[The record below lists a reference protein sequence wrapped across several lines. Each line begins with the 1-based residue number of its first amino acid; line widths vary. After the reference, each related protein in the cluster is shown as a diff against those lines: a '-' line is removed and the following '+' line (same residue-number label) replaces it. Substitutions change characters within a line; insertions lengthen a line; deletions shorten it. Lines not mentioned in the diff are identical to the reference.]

1 MIPIISFISIRI
13 SCRPNEILQVSKAA
27 NIYTNNLMPTILNR
41 VLFQCFLFFHL
52 SILAQETR
60 DEKTNG
66 FKFSGTIGLNTNG
79 ISPVPAFSL
88 GKPAIMAF
96 FSLRKNRFSF
106 DPEIAYATDGVPWF
120 FSSCFRYRIFGKKK
134 LEIKVA
140 AVWNVSH
147 SYPDIIENGVS
158 KTITKAERYLVFEF
172 VPTYKLSEK
181 FSLTSAVFVG
191 RGFDIGSVKQMHF
204 ISLIANIPKLR
215 LSEKLYYSLFP
226 QVFYLNLDGDTD
238 SFFVSG
244 IAGIGHKKIPLFL
257 SSQINQPVVTSISPN
272 PGFSWNVGLAYT
284 L

>member
-1 MIPIISFISIRI
+1 MGSRTVPFRRLYLIIVLLCISLI
-13 SCRPNEILQVSKAA
+13 SYGQADIE
-27 NIYTNNLMPTILNR
+27 
-41 VLFQCFLFFHL
+41 
-52 SILAQETR
+52 
-60 DEKTNG
+60 EKVKVEDGNG

-88 GKPAIMAF
+88 GKPAIMGF

-106 DPEIAYATDGVPWF
+106 DPEVAYSTDGTPWF

-147 SYPDIIENGVS
+147 SYPEVIENGVS

-181 FSLTSAVFVG
+181 FSLGSAVFVG
-191 RGFDIGSVKQMHF
+191 RGFDKGSLKQMHF
-204 ISLIANIPKLR
+204 ISLVANITKLR
-215 LSEKLYYSLFP
+215 LSKKLYYSLFP

-244 IAGIGHKKIPLFL
+244 VAGIGHKKLPLFL
-257 SSQINQPVVTSISPN
+257 SSHMNQPVVTSISPN
-272 PGFSWNVGLAYT
+272 PGFSWNVGLSYNF
-284 L
+284 